1 VFPKGNPGEKRI
13 VTGLYR
19 DMEKLYSDKV
29 KGVLGMKRKVM
40 MMGLAMVTGLPHAVC
55 VGSGNEGPA
64 QTYSFWNTSYMPHYG
79 AEGAAKP
86 LMDHI
91 SVAGAPPGQGI
102 SNTWRLEFVPPTAVS
117 SADDP
122 LTANDKRVGFSLKL
136 DF

>member
-1 VFPKGNPGEKRI
+1 
-13 VTGLYR
+13 
-19 DMEKLYSDKV
+19 
-29 KGVLGMKRKVM
+29 MKRKVM

-55 VGSGNEGPA
+55 ARSGNEGSAP
-64 QTYSFWNTSYMPHYG
+64 TYSSWNTSYMPHYG

-91 SVAGAPPGQGI
+91 SVPGQGS
-102 SNTWRLEFVPPTAVS
+102 SNTWRLEFAPPTAVS
-117 SADDP
+117 READDP